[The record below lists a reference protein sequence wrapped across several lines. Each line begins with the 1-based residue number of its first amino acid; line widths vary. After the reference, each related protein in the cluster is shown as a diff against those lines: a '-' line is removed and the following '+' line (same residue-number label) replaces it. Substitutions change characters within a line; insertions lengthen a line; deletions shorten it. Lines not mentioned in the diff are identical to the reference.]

1 MEAVSSLALVFST
14 KHFGQ
19 HGVLQTIAYGTRFST
34 AQSGLREVSRPT
46 PTKARRRRRRDL
58 RCGQSSGEDAALQ
71 PHVRCRQTRSLD
83 VRALTRLQ
91 QPVLFAL
98 FLKNVKKKKEKS

>member
-19 HGVLQTIAYGTRFST
+19 HGVLHTIAYVTGFST
-34 AQSGLREVSRPT
+34 AQSGLKEVSGPT
-46 PTKARRRRRRDL
+46 PTKVRRGRRDL

-71 PHVRCRQTRSLD
+71 PHMRRRQTRSLD
-83 VRALTRLQ
+83 VRALARLQ

-98 FLKNVKKKKEKS
+98 FLKNAKKKKETS